1 MRSITILGSTGSIG
15 RQALDVCAR
24 LDLYPRYLSCAGNVE
39 LLAEQ
44 IIRWQP
50 EKVAVRDEQAKARLE
65 SILKAKQVTVPEM
78 LWGESGLAT
87 LASYSVDR
95 VVVAV
100 SGFAALKPVYRAI
113 MAGNSLALA
122 NKECVVVAGDWLL
135 PLAQKQSVSIYPV
148 DSEHSAIWQCLA
160 ASPLGSLRKIYLTGS
175 GGPFLYH
182 KPEELTHITPEEA
195 LVHPLWNMGAKIS
208 IDSATMFNKGLE
220 LIEAMRLFGVEE
232 EQVEILIHPEG
243 VVHSG
248 VEFHDGSILAQMGR
262 ADMRLPIQLALT
274 WPQRVDSGLK
284 PFNFFEAGKKRTLTF
299 LEPDPERF
307 PALSLAR
314 QVARMKGYAPLVMN
328 AANEVAVQA
337 FLQGKLGFTEIYPLV
352 EQAVRQFEQE
362 VAVEYP
368 ELSKTD
374 KALDSMIKYDAQVR
388 VWTDSQI
395 R

>member
-1 MRSITILGSTGSIG
+1 MRAITVLGSTGSIG
-15 RQALDVCAR
+15 RQTLDVCAR

-44 IIRWQP
+44 ISRWQP
-50 EKVAVRDEQAKARLE
+50 EKVAVGDEQAKVRLE
-65 SILKAKQVTVPEM
+65 SILKAKQLTAPEI
-78 LWGESGLAT
+78 LWGETGLAT
-87 LASYSVDR
+87 LAAYPVDR

-135 PLAQKQSVSIYPV
+135 PLAQKQGVSIYPV

-160 ASPLGSLRKIYLTGS
+160 ASPPGSLRKIYLTGS
-175 GGPFLYH
+175 GGPFLH
-182 KPEELTHITPEEA
+182 RKPEELTHITPEEA
-195 LVHPLWNMGAKIS
+195 LAHPLWNMGAKIS

-220 LIEAMRLFGVEE
+220 LIEAMRLFDVEE
-232 EQVEILIHPEG
+232 EQIEILIHPEG

-262 ADMRLPIQLALT
+262 ADMRLPIQLAMT

-299 LEPDPERF
+299 LEADPERF
-307 PALSLAR
+307 PALDLAR
-314 QVARMKGYAPLVMN
+314 QVARIKGYAPLVMN

-352 EQAVRQFEQE
+352 ERAVRQFAQE
-362 VAVEYP
+362 ETVEYP
-368 ELSKTD
+368 ELSQTD
-374 KALDSMIKYDAQVR
+374 KALDAMIKYDAQVR

-395 R
+395 K